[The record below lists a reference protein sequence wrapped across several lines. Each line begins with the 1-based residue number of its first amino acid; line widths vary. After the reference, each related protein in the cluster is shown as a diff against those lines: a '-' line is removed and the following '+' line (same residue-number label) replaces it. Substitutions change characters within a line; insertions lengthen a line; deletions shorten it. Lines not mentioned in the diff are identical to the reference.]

1 MTETVNPNTEDNR
14 KLYPKMRV
22 IAMKALYAHLLTGKD
37 IRQCVTELTHTN
49 NIPGYLYS
57 LTVGTVEHQQE
68 YEAALASL
76 LRKDWTVDRL
86 SKLDLAILLM
96 SMQEI
101 LDHMEPKAPVIN
113 EAVNL
118 AKKYSDDD
126 SYKLINGILDRV

>member
-1 MTETVNPNTEDNR
+1 MTETVNPNM
-14 KLYPKMRV
+14 YPKMRV

-37 IRQCVTELTHTN
+37 IRKCVTELTRTN

-68 YEAALASL
+68 YEEKISAL
-76 LRKDWTVDRL
+76 LRKDWSLDRL

-96 SMQEI
+96 SMHEI

-118 AKKYSDDD
+118 AKKYSGDD